1 MQKGFDDAQGCSSV
15 KNPRGARQRWEAFE
29 RSKIA
34 EELLFKVPKIHLV
47 ESEEGWN
54 TRHSLSG
61 ATSVTLIHCQ
71 GNAGSSAF
79 L

>member
-1 MQKGFDDAQGCSSV
+1 MM
-15 KNPRGARQRWEAFE
+15 PRAVALSGTPGEPDRGGKLFE

-71 GNAGSSAF
+71 GNAGFRAF